1 MLFLHIFTSLDGY
14 IEDRNGSI
22 EWMAESPEF
31 DRYILERLGSID
43 SMIFGRLAHEL
54 LSKYWPDSDRPEAR
68 LMNELPKYVLTR
80 SGKCATWNNSH
91 AIDAEGVAVLKRKAK
106 GDIALFAGATAARTL
121 MDRGLVDSIQLLV
134 NPVLLG
140 GGKALFASDPAQRH
154 DLRLTETR
162 ELGSGMVKL
171 EYDIAKPATD

>member
-1 MLFLHIFTSLDGY
+1 
-14 IEDRNGSI
+14 
-22 EWMAESPEF
+22 
-31 DRYILERLGSID
+31 
-43 SMIFGRLAHEL
+43 
-54 LSKYWPDSDRPEAR
+54 
-68 LMNELPKYVLTR
+68 
-80 SGKCATWNNSH
+80 
-91 AIDAEGVAVLKRKAK
+91 VLKRKAK